1 MTEINVVGCQHGN
14 DCHEAGVT
22 DMSFL
27 DYLISVDART
37 ALMGRMMQKL
47 GVDRQLKTV
56 PDHEAVTRRAVDRC
70 RACGHQDE
78 CAIWIDENEQ
88 PNDPPDYC
96 RNRDLIARLQHAAGL
111 R

>member
-1 MTEINVVGCQHGN
+1 MTEIPLLTEINVVGCQHGN

-22 DMSFL
+22 DMNFL

-56 PDHEAVTRRAVDRC
+56 PDHEAVT
-70 RACGHQDE
+70 
-78 CAIWIDENEQ
+78 
-88 PNDPPDYC
+88 
-96 RNRDLIARLQHAAGL
+96 
-111 R
+111 